1 MFNGSGLLFQ
11 VLARS
16 PENARRINSL
26 FSEVPARDETLGE
39 SRIARNTPIPQGKPN
54 PRLHTSVDQANAAPR
69 AVKFGLFE
77 ADLRSGEL
85 TKQGKRIPLQEQPF
99 QLLAMLLERPGEL
112 VTREEVRQ
120 KLWPR
125 TIVDFDHGLNKAIS
139 KIRDALGDS
148 AENPRYIETVA
159 RRGYRFLADVRKE
172 RDPESVPARVGSPAA
187 TDRGTPGDVNSGAAG
202 GMGRSPSRRSLALWI
217 ACSTAVML
225 VLSATWQLN
234 QRQRSG
240 ATIHSVAV
248 LPLANLSG
256 DPSQEYLAD
265 GMTEELITQLGQIR
279 ALRVISRTSAM
290 SYKNTR
296 KPMAEIARELDV
308 QAVVEGSVLHVG
320 DRVRITA
327 QLIRVP
333 ADEHLWAHAYE
344 GSFRDAFGL
353 QNEVSQ
359 AVAAHIQATVSGPE
373 QTVLRRSKPVSS
385 EAYEAYLKGRY
396 FWNKRDAA
404 GLEKAIEYF
413 QRAIAADPGY
423 AAAYSG
429 LADAYAL
436 AGGWEY
442 GVLPPQEAAPRAKEA
457 ATQAV
462 LLDPVLSEAH
472 TSLAF
477 ALEMSDWDWGSAGNE
492 YRRALDLNPGYAT
505 AHHWYGYHLMTV
517 GRNDEGIAE
526 LKLAES
532 LDPLSLIISAGVA
545 DALYIAHMED
555 EALRQLHKTLEMDP
569 NFAMAHYQMGQVLA
583 HRGNFDAAIAE
594 FQRAI
599 ELSGHSPAF
608 DANLGNAYAV
618 AGRRADAEQI
628 ARDLA
633 QLQHQNGSVDA
644 NIALIYVGLGE
655 NDQAMYWLEKAY
667 QARFEAVML
676 VRPQFDPLRRD
687 PRFRDLIGR
696 LGLGK

>member
-1 MFNGSGLLFQ
+1 M
-11 VLARS
+11 LARS
-16 PENARRINSL
+16 PDNARRINNL
-26 FSEVPARDETLGE
+26 FSEVPYEPTRAWE
-39 SRIARNTPIPQGKPN
+39 SRIAGNHSDLSNRPESGP
-54 PRLHTSVDQANAAPR
+54 HTSVDQPNAAPR
-69 AVKFGLFE
+69 CVKFGLFE

-99 QLLAMLLERPGEL
+99 RLLAMLLERPGAL

-148 AENPRYIETVA
+148 AENPRFVETVA
-159 RRGYRFLADVRKE
+159 RRGYRFLGDVRE
-172 RDPESVPARVGSPAA
+172 ARDPESQPARLSPPAA
-187 TDRGTPGDVNSGAAG
+187 IERGTPSDVDSGAAVSVG
-202 GMGRSPSRRSLALWI
+202 PSPARRSLALWI
-217 ACSTAVML
+217 ACGAAL
-225 VLSATWQLN
+225 LLSSAWELTH
-234 QRQRSG
+234 RQRSG
-240 ATIHSVAV
+240 TTIHSVAV

-256 DPSQEYLAD
+256 DPSQEYFAD
-265 GMTEELITQLGQIR
+265 GMTEELITQLGQIS

-290 SYKNTR
+290 SYKNSR
-296 KPMAEIARELDV
+296 QPLADIARELNV

-344 GSFRDAFGL
+344 GSFRDAFAL

-359 AVAAHIQATVSGPE
+359 AVATQIQATVSGSA
-373 QTVLRRSKPVSS
+373 QTALRKAKPVSS

-404 GLEKAIEYF
+404 GIKKAIEYF
-413 QRAIAADPGY
+413 QRAITADPGY

-457 ATQAV
+457 ATHAV
-462 LLDPVLSEAH
+462 LLDPDLSEAH

-477 ALEMSDWDWGSAGNE
+477 ALEMSAWDWGDAESE

-526 LKLAES
+526 LKRAES

-545 DALYIAHMED
+545 DALYIAHDVD
-555 EALRQLHKTLEMDP
+555 EATRQLQKTLEMDP

-583 HRGNFDAAIAE
+583 QRGKFDAAIAE

-608 DANLGNAYAV
+608 DANLANAYA
-618 AGRRADAEQI
+618 ASGRTADAQRI
-628 ARDLA
+628 ARDLE

-644 NIALIYVGLGE
+644 NIALIYVGLRE

-667 QARFEAVML
+667 QARFDAVML

-687 PRFRDLIGR
+687 PRFRDLMGR
-696 LGLGK
+696 VGLGK

>member
-1 MFNGSGLLFQ
+1 
-11 VLARS
+11 
-16 PENARRINSL
+16 
-26 FSEVPARDETLGE
+26 
-39 SRIARNTPIPQGKPN
+39 
-54 PRLHTSVDQANAAPR
+54 VDQSNAVPR
-69 AVKFGLFE
+69 CVKFGLFT

-85 TKQGKRIPLQEQPF
+85 TKQGKRVPLQEQPF

-120 KLWPR
+120 RLWPR

-148 AENPRYIETVA
+148 AENPRFIETVA
-159 RRGYRFLADVRKE
+159 RRGYRFLADAREE
-172 RDPESVPARVGSPAA
+172 RDSESPTAPLGPPVAIDP
-187 TDRGTPGDVNSGAAG
+187 GTPGDVNLGTVG
-202 GMGRSPSRRSLALWI
+202 GMRRLPSRRSPALWI
-217 ACSTAVML
+217 ACGAGL
-225 VLSATWQLN
+225 VLLLSAAWLLN
-234 QRQRSG
+234 HRPRST
-240 ATIHSVAV
+240 TIHSVAV

-290 SYKNTR
+290 SYKNTLR
-296 KPMAEIARELDV
+296 PLAEIARELDV
-308 QAVVEGSVLHVG
+308 QAVLEGSVVHVG
-320 DRVRITA
+320 DQIRITA

-344 GSFRDAFGL
+344 GSFRDAFEL

-359 AVAAHIQATVSGPE
+359 AVAAQIQATVSGRE
-373 QTVLRRSKPVSS
+373 QTVLRKSKPVSS

-404 GLEKAIEYF
+404 GLNKAIEYF

-442 GVLPPQEAAPRAKEA
+442 GVLSPQEAAPRAKEA
-457 ATQAV
+457 ASKAV
-462 LLDPVLSEAH
+462 LLDPNLSEAH

-477 ALEMSDWDWGSAGNE
+477 ALEMSAWDWAGAERE

-505 AHHWYGYHLMTV
+505 AHHWYGYHLLTV

-526 LKLAES
+526 LKRAES

-545 DALYIAHMED
+545 DALYIAHFVD
-555 EALRQLHKTLEMDP
+555 EATRQLHRTLEMDP

-583 HRGNFDAAIAE
+583 YRGQFDAAIAE

-608 DANLGNAYAV
+608 DANLANAYAA
-618 AGRRADAEQI
+618 AGRTADAARI
-628 ARDLA
+628 ARDLV
-633 QLQHQNGSVDA
+633 QLQPQNGSVDA

-667 QARFEAVML
+667 QARFEAVVL

-687 PRFRDLIGR
+687 PRFTDLMGR

>member
-1 MFNGSGLLFQ
+1 M
-11 VLARS
+11 
-16 PENARRINSL
+16 
-26 FSEVPARDETLGE
+26 
-39 SRIARNTPIPQGKPN
+39 
-54 PRLHTSVDQANAAPR
+54 DQPNAAPR

-148 AENPRYIETVA
+148 AENPRFVETVA
-159 RRGYRFLADVRKE
+159 RRGYRFLADVRDE
-172 RDPESVPARVGSPAA
+172 RESQPATLDQPNGI
-187 TDRGTPGDVNSGAAG
+187 DRGTPGDVNSGAAG
-202 GMGRSPSRRSLALWI
+202 GVGRSPPRRSLARWI
-217 ACSTAVML
+217 AGGAAL
-225 VLSATWQLN
+225 VLLLSAAWQLN
-234 QRQRSG
+234 HWQRSG

-256 DPSQEYLAD
+256 DPSQEYFAD

-290 SYKNTR
+290 SYKNTP
-296 KPMAEIARELDV
+296 KPLAEIARELDV
-308 QAVVEGSVLHVG
+308 QAVVEGSVVHVG
-320 DRVRITA
+320 DRIRITA

-344 GSFRDAFGL
+344 GSFRDAFEL
-353 QNEVSQ
+353 QNEVSR
-359 AVAAHIQATVSGPE
+359 AVATQIQATVSGPE
-373 QTVLRRSKPVSS
+373 QTVLRKSKPVSS

-396 FWNKRDAA
+396 FWNKRDAD
-404 GLEKAIEYF
+404 GLKKAIEYF
-413 QRAIAADPGY
+413 QRAIAVDPGY

-457 ATQAV
+457 ATKAV
-462 LLDPVLSEAH
+462 LLDPDLSEAH

-477 ALEMSDWDWGSAGNE
+477 ALEMSTWDWGGAESE

-505 AHHWYGYHLMTV
+505 AHHWYGYQLMTV

-545 DALYIAHMED
+545 DALYIAHILD
-555 EALRQLHKTLEMDP
+555 EATRQLHKTLEMDP

-583 HRGNFDAAIAE
+583 HRGKFDAAIAE
-594 FQRAI
+594 FERAI

-608 DANLGNAYAV
+608 DANLANAYAV
-618 AGRRADAEQI
+618 AGRTADAERI
-628 ARDLA
+628 AKALA
-633 QLQHQNGSVDA
+633 QLQHRNGSVDA

-655 NDQAMYWLEKAY
+655 NDQAMDWLEKAY

-676 VRPQFDPLRRD
+676 VRLQFDPLRRD
-687 PRFRDLIGR
+687 PRFRDLMGR

>member
-1 MFNGSGLLFQ
+1 M
-11 VLARS
+11 
-16 PENARRINSL
+16 
-26 FSEVPARDETLGE
+26 
-39 SRIARNTPIPQGKPN
+39 
-54 PRLHTSVDQANAAPR
+54 DQPNAAPR
-69 AVKFGLFE
+69 GVKFGLFE
-77 ADLRSGEL
+77 ADLRNGEL

-99 QLLAMLLERPGEL
+99 RLLAMLLERPGEL

-148 AENPRYIETVA
+148 AENPRFVETVA
-159 RRGYRFLADVRKE
+159 RRGYRFLADVREE
-172 RDPESVPARVGSPAA
+172 RESQPARLGQPVAIVR
-187 TDRGTPGDVNSGAAG
+187 DTPGDVNSGAAG
-202 GMGRSPSRRSLALWI
+202 GVGRLPSRRSLALWI
-217 ACSTAVML
+217 ACGAAL
-225 VLSATWQLN
+225 VLLLSAAWQLN
-234 QRQRSG
+234 HWQRSG
-240 ATIHSVAV
+240 ATIHSVVV

-256 DPSQEYLAD
+256 DPSQEYMAD

-290 SYKNTR
+290 SYKKTP
-296 KPMAEIARELDV
+296 KPLAEIARELDV

-344 GSFRDAFGL
+344 GSFRDAFEL
-353 QNEVSQ
+353 QNEVAQ
-359 AVAAHIQATVSGPE
+359 AVATQIQATVSGPKR
-373 QTVLRRSKPVSS
+373 TVLRKSKPVSS

-404 GLEKAIEYF
+404 GLNKAIEYF
-413 QRAIAADPGY
+413 QRAIAVDPGY

-457 ATQAV
+457 ATKAV
-462 LLDPVLSEAH
+462 LLDPDLSEAH

-477 ALEMSDWDWGSAGNE
+477 ALEMSTWDWGGAESE
-492 YRRALDLNPGYAT
+492 YRRALELNPGYAT

-545 DALYIAHMED
+545 DALYIAHMVD
-555 EALRQLHKTLEMDP
+555 EATRQLNKTLEMDP

-583 HRGNFDAAIAE
+583 HRGKFDAAIAE

-608 DANLGNAYAV
+608 DANLANAYAA
-618 AGRRADAEQI
+618 AGRTADAERM
-628 ARDLA
+628 AKDLA

-644 NIALIYVGLGE
+644 DIALIYVGLGE

-687 PRFRDLIGR
+687 PRFRDLMGR